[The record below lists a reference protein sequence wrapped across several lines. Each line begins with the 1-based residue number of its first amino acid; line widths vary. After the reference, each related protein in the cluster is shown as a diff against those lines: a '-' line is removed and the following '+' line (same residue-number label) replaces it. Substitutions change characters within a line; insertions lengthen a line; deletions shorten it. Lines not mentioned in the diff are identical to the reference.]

1 MKQLLEKE
9 NVKYGRVYISK
20 FALIYSRRMV
30 RDAQNLQSIW
40 LSETKSHRMMFLL
53 ACRRTILHRSLK
65 SLNIGGTVMSGLF
78 ETKLLK
84 YKKHIIQVFEDM
96 FGQRYVYIDGKT
108 QTYSINN
115 AKRMISLCCQ
125 Q

>member
-1 MKQLLEKE
+1 
-9 NVKYGRVYISK
+9 
-20 FALIYSRRMV
+20 
-30 RDAQNLQSIW
+30 
-40 LSETKSHRMMFLL
+40 MFLL
-53 ACRRTILHRSLK
+53 ACRRTILRRSSKL
-65 SLNIGGTVMSGLF
+65 LNIGGTVMNGLF

-84 YKKHIIQVFEDM
+84 YKKHIIQVFEDI
-96 FGQRYVYIDGKT
+96 FGQRYVYIDGQT